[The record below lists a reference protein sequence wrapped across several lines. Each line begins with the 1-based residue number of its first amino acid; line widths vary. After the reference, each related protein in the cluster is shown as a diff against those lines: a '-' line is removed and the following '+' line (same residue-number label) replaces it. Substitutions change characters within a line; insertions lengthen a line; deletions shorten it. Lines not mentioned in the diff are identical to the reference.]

1 MLVPPRMPNDC
12 PEQSVLG
19 GTLVRRG
26 LGDGRCKALRPSRR
40 LTPWWRS
47 SVRVWVMSSSSAFS
61 KCMGH
66 RFFGG
71 AEHRGGDGNT

>member
-1 MLVPPRMPNDC
+1 MLVPTRMPNDC

-26 LGDGRCKALRPSRR
+26 PGDGRCKALRPSWR

-47 SVRVWVMSSSSAFS
+47 SVRVCVMSSSSAFS

-66 RFFGG
+66 GFGG
-71 AEHRGGDGNT
+71 GEHNSGDDDT